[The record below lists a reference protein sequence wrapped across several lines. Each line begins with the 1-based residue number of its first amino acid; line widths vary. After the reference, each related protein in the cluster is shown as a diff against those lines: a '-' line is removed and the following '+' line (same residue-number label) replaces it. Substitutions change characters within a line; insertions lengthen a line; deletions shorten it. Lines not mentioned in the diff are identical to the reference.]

1 MTFLAAS
8 LRDGLPKR
16 MAERMATD
24 IASTL
29 YSPIMQKI
37 DPYHM
42 HESIRN
48 AELSTKYGTR
58 LLQMKMMGD
67 KKKAFIISNTLANN
81 YSYHGYAI
89 TSDEAREIGLNV
101 FDLSRLAEWEEI
113 QKVYNTTGNNVI
125 ISISSEE
132 IKNNQNEEHK

>member
-1 MTFLAAS
+1 
-8 LRDGLPKR
+8 